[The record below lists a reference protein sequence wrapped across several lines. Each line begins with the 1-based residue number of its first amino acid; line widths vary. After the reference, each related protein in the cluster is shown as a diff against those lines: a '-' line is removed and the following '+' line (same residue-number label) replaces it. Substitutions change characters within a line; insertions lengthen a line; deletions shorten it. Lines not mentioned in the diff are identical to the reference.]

1 MELECVR
8 TENEKLKDEVE
19 VRIQEYKNMEKHYAR
34 VVEAKKFE
42 FNLQLKPLDD
52 SENIAPTP
60 AVRPMSPGLRT
71 LSSKIAPTHSK
82 RPAKRKT
89 PKKCGACHFEVS
101 KYLGLNSDGL
111 LQVTLSQAKDIEE
124 KLKNLPKS
132 PKKLEEPV
140 ADLSGKFGRLRLTGN
155 PQLDAQRIGSL
166 TNELNKQVDLG
177 STKLDDMLRERDALE
192 KQVNETCLQE
202 AKLERN
208 FKELLE
214 KFQHFADETE
224 RQQ

>member
-1 MELECVR
+1 
-8 TENEKLKDEVE
+8 
-19 VRIQEYKNMEKHYAR
+19 MEKHYNK

-42 FNLQLKPLDD
+42 FNLQLKPLDET
-52 SENIAPTP
+52 ENIAPLSP
-60 AVRPMSPGLRT
+60 PVRPMSPGLRT

-111 LQVTLSQAKDIEE
+111 LQVTLAQAKDIEE
-124 KLKNLPKS
+124 KLKKMPQS
-132 PKKLEEPV
+132 PKKLEDPV
-140 ADLSGKFGRLRLTGN
+140 ADLSGRFGRFKLTGN
-155 PQLDAQRIGSL
+155 PQLDAQRISGMA
-166 TNELNKQVDLG
+166 NELNKQVDVG
-177 STKLDDMLRERDALE
+177 NSKLQDMQRERDALE
-192 KQVNETCLQE
+192 KQVNDTCLQE
-202 AKLERN
+202 SKLERN

-224 RQQ
+224 RQQE